1 MRWWIWVLLGI
12 AALGILAKIGLSV
25 MPASLTI
32 PDDDDLEALSR
43 MITSENGAD
52 KRIVRI
58 AVAWAAKNEAARRG
72 ISVAQL
78 VMPTGVPGDQG
89 SPGHGYASTA
99 RAASAEDEGIAYDV
113 LSGKEADPTGG
124 AIQFDAPRTQRV
136 LHNRNPSKYKT
147 PEEVAANRIREGK
160 ELVTIP
166 GIDPDYMRWWRYV

>member
-1 MRWWIWVLLGI
+1 MRWWIWVLIGI

-32 PDDDDLEALSR
+32 PDDDDVDALSR

-52 KRIVRI
+52 KPIVRI

-78 VMPTGVPGDQG
+78 VMPTGVPGAQG
-89 SPGHGYASTA
+89 TPGHGYASTSKP
-99 RAASAEDEGIAYDV
+99 ASAEDERIAYDV
-113 LSGKEADPTGG
+113 LSGKEPDPTDG

-136 LHNRNPSKYKT
+136 LHARDPVKYKT
-147 PEEVAANRIREGK
+147 PEQVAENRIKEGK

-166 GIDPDYMRWWRYV
+166 GIDPDYMRWWRYA